1 MALTNRDTL
10 KLVRSGFTIIRA
22 DFQNLKIKQK
32 NKDILHW
39 KTLEAFET
47 KAALI
52 RKMKQLLENNNII
65 ED

>member
-10 KLVRSGFTIIRA
+10 KLVNSGFTIIRA
-22 DFQNLKIKQK
+22 DYFRLKIKQK

-39 KTLEAFET
+39 KTLDVFET
-47 KAALI
+47 KASLT
-52 RKMKQLLENNNII
+52 RKMRELLKNDNVI

>member
-1 MALTNRDTL
+1 MALTNKDTL

-39 KTLEAFET
+39 KTLDAFET